1 MFKWIVSMDLK
12 KVSEKKRIQLIIT
25 TAAIIFA
32 FIHLIWPNIK
42 VDVITISLIV
52 IAIFPWLAP
61 LFKSVELPGG
71 LKIEFQELRLVEESA
86 QKAGLIKAE
95 ALPDHKKH
103 DYSFLAVADQ
113 DSNLAVTG
121 LRIEI
126 EKRIKKLAKVAK
138 IVPKRRGIIHLLR
151 RLGDVNILNSEERSV
166 LADIL
171 VVLNKASHEEEYD
184 YRIARWVIDN
194 GPKILDSLNEKFDKI
209 EKNNLNS

>member
-1 MFKWIVSMDLK
+1 M
-12 KVSEKKRIQLIIT
+12 SEKRLIQLIIT
-25 TAAIIFA
+25 SAAVLFA

-42 VDVITISLIV
+42 VDIITISLIV

-71 LKIEFQELRLVEESA
+71 LKIEFQELKQVEESA
-86 QKAGLIKAE
+86 QKAGLIKEE
-95 ALPDHKKH
+95 ALPDYKKY

-151 RLGDVNILNSEERSV
+151 RLGDVNILNPEERYV

-184 YRIARWVIDN
+184 YRIARWVIDI
-194 GPKILDSLNEKFDKI
+194 GPKILDTLNDKLDKI
-209 EKNNLNS
+209 NKTLI

>member
-1 MFKWIVSMDLK
+1 MDLK
-12 KVSEKKRIQLIIT
+12 NVSEKRRIQLIIT
-25 TAAIIFA
+25 SAAILFA
-32 FIHLIWPNIK
+32 FIHLVWPNIK

-71 LKIEFQELRLVEESA
+71 LKIEFQELKQVEESA
-86 QKAGLIKAE
+86 QKAGLIKEE

-126 EKRIKKLAKVAK
+126 EKRIKKLAKAAK

-194 GPKILDSLNEKFDKI
+194 GPKILDSLNEKLEKI
-209 EKNNLNS
+209 N